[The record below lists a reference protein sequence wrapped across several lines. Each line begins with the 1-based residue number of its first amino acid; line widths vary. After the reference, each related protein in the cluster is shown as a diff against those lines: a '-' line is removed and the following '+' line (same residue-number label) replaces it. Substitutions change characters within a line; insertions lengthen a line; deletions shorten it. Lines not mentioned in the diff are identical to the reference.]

1 MRRRIMVASWAV
13 LALLAAAP
21 ARPQF
26 KPDETAR
33 RAADELFLRTAEVIR
48 YEEVGE
54 GVTRPLKLY
63 LKLGDREYAAV
74 WKNPEGVQLGFLEG
88 WRYEIAAYELDKLVG
103 LNMIPPAVEREFQ
116 GKKGALVLWADN
128 KYSLL
133 KVIELKVR
141 VPEESIEATDRTKWL
156 ARAWDSL
163 IANEDR
169 TQQNV
174 LYTEDWRTILIDH
187 SRSFRSEGEFV
198 KRLMFGRNGI
208 KKSAAGLPFLF
219 RRLPR
224 SFVENVRAL
233 TAEKIAAAVG
243 PYLTEKE
250 IAAVLA
256 RRDLLLKEVADMVRE
271 RGEAEVL
278 Y

>member
-1 MRRRIMVASWAV
+1 MRSRFKNFSWAV

-21 ARPQF
+21 ARGQF
-26 KPDETAR
+26 RPEETAR
-33 RAADELFLRTAEVIR
+33 RAADELFLRTAEILR
-48 YEEVGE
+48 YEEIGE
-54 GVTRPLKLY
+54 GVTKPLKLY
-63 LKLGDREYAAV
+63 LKLGEREAAAV

-88 WRYEIAAYELDKLVG
+88 WRYEIAAYELDKLIG

-116 GKKGALVLWADN
+116 GKKGALILWAEN
-128 KYSLL
+128 EYSLL
-133 KVIELKVR
+133 KVIEQRVR
-141 VPEESIEATDRTKWL
+141 VPDEYVEATNRTKWL

-187 SRSFRSEGEFV
+187 SRSFRSEGEFAE
-198 KRLMFGRNGI
+198 RLMFGRDGI
-208 KKSAAGLPFLF
+208 KKSAAGVPFLF

-224 SFVENVRAL
+224 SFVDNVRAL

-271 RGEAEVL
+271 RGEADVL